1 MKEYIKV
8 DNFVVKLRAYPN
20 KEQREKI
27 DRILQGIKIAY
38 NVTAYEI
45 TKGNEAVTKVRKE
58 DGSRWPDFKGC
69 KNKKWLNYLRANY
82 PIVNAI
88 PSTSLSTNYG
98 IFVDMEKSWLNFHP
112 IKIPKEQEKTKTGKP
127 KFNKKGEPIWKKTE
141 EPVRL
146 PCDKWKPEYY
156 SNKKPRTSFT
166 VQTKHTGFFFSDESK
181 SVYIRING
189 VGKVKCRGWRYDL
202 RFGDVP
208 EYTFKEFF
216 ANTNKG
222 FGVTVSK
229 DNCGD
234 YWAIVKL
241 QTVWLSDKKS
251 ENKKEI
257 GVDVGV
263 KDIAITSDGKKY
275 ENKHF
280 ARNEKKKKRLL
291 NRKLSRRQGWANIKF
306 REEHKKDKTI
316 KPSKRYEK
324 TKLKLAKLERKIARR
339 RENYNNNVSID
350 IVRNASFIGIESL
363 KVSGMMQNK
372 KMSYALADA
381 AMYSVLS
388 KIKYKSAWRNI
399 PVKEIGR
406 YDPSS
411 QTCSSCG
418 YINKEVKN
426 LDVREW
432 TCPKCGAHHDR
443 DINAAINIR
452 NFAYKIV

>member
-1 MKEYIKV
+1 MNEYIKV

-27 DRILQGIKIAY
+27 DTILHGLRVAY
-38 NVTAYEI
+38 NVAAYEI
-45 TKGNEAVTKVRKE
+45 AKGNESLSKPDKKDESV
-58 DGSRWPDFKGC
+58 RWPNFSAC
-69 KNKKWLNYLRANY
+69 MKKEWIDYLRINY
-82 PIVNAI
+82 PVVKDVPA
-88 PSTSLSTNYG
+88 TSLASSVYG
-98 IFVDMEKSWLNFHP
+98 IFTDMKKSW
-112 IKIPKEQEKTKTGKP
+112 ETS
-127 KFNKKGEPIWKKTE
+127 KK
-141 EPVRL
+141 L
-146 PCDKWKPEYY
+146 PCGKWKPDYY
-156 SNKKPRTSFT
+156 SNKKQRTSFT
-166 VQTKHTGFFFSDESK
+166 VQTMQSGFEFPENSK
-181 SVYIRING
+181 STYISVTG
-189 VGKVKCRGWRYDL
+189 LGKVKCRGWRYDL
-202 RFGDVP
+202 RFGDKP
-208 EYTFKEFF
+208 ECTFLEFYE
-216 ANTNKG
+216 KQKKK

-234 YWAIVKL
+234 YWLVVKL
-241 QTVWLSDKKS
+241 QTVWLPDKKS

-316 KPSKRYEK
+316 KPSKRYEE

-432 TCPKCGAHHDR
+432 TCPKCSAHHDR

-452 NFAYKIV
+452 NFALKIV